1 MQMGYAPEE
10 WKGRPV
16 IAILNTWSDVQPC
29 HMHFKSRVDDVKR
42 GIFMAGGFPVELPA
56 LSLSES
62 LQKPTTMLYRNL
74 LAMDAEELLRGHPV
88 DGVVLMGGCDKT
100 TPGLLLGAT
109 SMNLPTIYL
118 PAGPM
123 LRGNWKGRTLGSGS
137 DAWKYWDERRAGKI
151 SDKDWVDVEAGIARS
166 YGTCMTM
173 GTASTMTAIAESIG
187 MTLPGA
193 SSIPAADAGHIRMS
207 SECGR
212 RIVEMV
218 WEDLTPQK
226 IQSRKA
232 FENAITV
239 AMAMGCSTNAIIHL
253 IAQAR
258 RAGQDIGLDDFE
270 KASRTVPVIAN
281 VRPSGDTYLMEDFF
295 YAGGLPGLM
304 SRISEHLHLDCV
316 TVTGKTLGEN
326 IEGAE
331 VYNDDVIRT
340 VENPIYKEG
349 ALAVLKGNLA
359 PDGCVIKPSAC
370 EPRFLKHSGPALVF
384 DDYPS
389 MKKAVDDPDLDVT
402 ADHVL
407 ILRNAGPQGGPGMPE
422 WGMLPIPTKLV
433 KQGVRD
439 MVRLSDARMSGTSYG
454 ACILHVSPES
464 FIGGPLALVRN
475 GDRITLD
482 VAARTINLDVTEAE
496 LAKRRA
502 EWKQPERRYERGYG
516 WMFSKHIKQANE
528 GCDFDFLETGF
539 RRAGRR
545 AVDLLSGSHNM
556 SKLSEA
562 TRNKLKTVSTATVA
576 TALFKRGF
584 RIQMIQDVHPLSP
597 DQPALVGEAFT
608 LRYMPAREDL
618 NKIDV
623 FRDRSHPQ
631 RKAIEDCPAG
641 AVLVMDSRKD
651 ARAASAGAI
660 LVTRLMKRGCAGVI
674 TDGGFRDSAEIA
686 RLGFPAYHHRPSAP
700 TNLTLHQAIEIN
712 VPIGCGDAPVFPGD
726 VILGDSDGV
735 IVIPAHLA
743 DEIADETVEMT
754 AFEDFVTEEVQKG
767 RWHLGA
773 LSRNG

>member
-1 MQMGYAPEE
+1 
-10 WKGRPV
+10 V
-16 IAILNTWSDVQPC
+16 IAILNTWSDAQPC
-29 HMHFKSRVDDVKR
+29 HMHFKTRVDDVKR
-42 GIFMAGGFPVELPA
+42 GILLAGGFPMELPA

-62 LQKPTTMLYRNL
+62 FLKPTTMLYRNL

-100 TPGLLLGAT
+100 TPALLLGAT
-109 SMNLPTIYL
+109 SMGIPAIYL

-123 LRGNWKGRTLGSGS
+123 LRGNWKGKTLGSGS

-193 SSIPAADAGHIRMS
+193 SSIPAADANHIRMA
-207 SECGR
+207 SESGR

-226 IQSRKA
+226 IQSRQA

-270 KASRTVPVIAN
+270 TASRKVPVIAN

-304 SRISEHLHLDCV
+304 SRIKPHLHLDAM

-326 IEGAE
+326 IADAE

-340 VENPIYKEG
+340 VENPIYAEG

-389 MKKAVDDPDLDVT
+389 MKQAIDDPNLDVT

-464 FIGGPLALVRN
+464 YIGGPLALVRN
-475 GDRITLD
+475 GDQITLD
-482 VAARTINLDVTEAE
+482 VAARTIDLDVSEAE
-496 LAKRRA
+496 LARRRA
-502 EWKQPERRYERGYG
+502 EWKQPETRFERGYG
-516 WMFSKHIKQANE
+516 WMFTRHIKQANE
-528 GCDFDFLETGF
+528 GCDFDFLETSFG
-539 RRAGRR
+539 A
-545 AVDLLSGSHNM
+545 
-556 SKLSEA
+556 
-562 TRNKLKTVSTATVA
+562 
-576 TALFKRGF
+576 
-584 RIQMIQDVHPLSP
+584 P
-597 DQPALVGEAFT
+597 VGE
-608 LRYMPAREDL
+608 
-618 NKIDV
+618 
-623 FRDRSHPQ
+623 
-631 RKAIEDCPAG
+631 
-641 AVLVMDSRKD
+641 
-651 ARAASAGAI
+651 
-660 LVTRLMKRGCAGVI
+660 
-674 TDGGFRDSAEIA
+674 
-686 RLGFPAYHHRPSAP
+686 PS
-700 TNLTLHQAIEIN
+700 IY
-712 VPIGCGDAPVFPGD
+712 
-726 VILGDSDGV
+726 
-735 IVIPAHLA
+735 
-743 DEIADETVEMT
+743 
-754 AFEDFVTEEVQKG
+754 
-767 RWHLGA
+767 
-773 LSRNG
+773 